1 MNRSD
6 LPLVRDLVLVG
17 GGHTHA
23 LILRSWG
30 MSPLPGVRITV
41 IDIEPEAAYSGML
54 PGFVAGHYPRGAL
67 GIDLVR
73 LARFCG
79 ARYVQGAVDRIDPA
93 AKTIHVQGRPAI
105 EYDLASVDVGVSSAM
120 PDMPGFDRHAIGAKP
135 LGPFAE
141 AWQRVR
147 DDPTRQSMV
156 VIGGGVAGCELAMAM
171 AQAGK
176 GTARTVTL
184 VDRGRIGKGLG
195 APAAAR
201 LRRALTEAGVTVLED
216 RSATRIASDA
226 VHLGDGTRVQAD
238 FVAGISGARPH
249 DWLKASGLTDEN
261 GYLVVDARL
270 QTRDPAVFAA
280 GDCAHMTH
288 APRPKAGVY
297 AVRQAPVLLHN
308 LKAVLSG
315 TGKLRRYRPQKDY
328 LKLISLGGKSA
339 LAERFGLSF
348 CGPLLWRWKDHIDRR
363 FMERFDI
370 LPRSRTPDLPWP
382 RAKGVR
388 QALGAK
394 PLCGGC
400 GAKIGP
406 QALRRALAQ
415 GGEDIPG
422 DDAAILMTGQ
432 ARQVISTDHLRAFTD
447 DPGLLAR
454 IAAIHALGDVWA
466 MGASPQAATASIVLP
481 RLSDALAERTLREI
495 MQIAREVMQA
505 AGASIVGGH
514 STIGAEMTIGFTVT
528 GLCERAPLTL
538 VGAQPGDAL
547 ILTKPIGSGVIL
559 AAEMQ
564 YEARGRDVMR
574 ALDVMAR
581 PQGDA
586 AEILAGA
593 HAMTDVTGFGIVGH
607 AAAMAEASSCGLSL
621 DVAAIPLMEGALHL
635 SESGIRSTLFPQN
648 RGAFPE
654 LPAHDARTALMFDPQ
669 TGGGLLAAHPGDPT
683 RIVDSLRARGFDA
696 AVVGRVTDRSGQIAF
711 A

>member
-41 IDIEPEAAYSGML
+41 IDPEPEAAYSGML
-54 PGFVAGHYPRGAL
+54 PGFVAGHYPREAL

-79 ARYVQGAVDRIDPA
+79 ARYVQGLVDRIDPA

-120 PDMPGFDRHAIGAKP
+120 PEMPGFDRHAIGAKP

-171 AQAGK
+171 AHSGK
-176 GTARTVTL
+176 GMARTVTL
-184 VDRGRIGKGLG
+184 VERGRIGKGLG

-201 LRRALTEAGVTVLED
+201 LLRALAEASVIVLED

-226 VHLGDGTRVQAD
+226 VHLKDGTRVEAD

-249 DWLKASGLTDEN
+249 DWLRTSGLTDEN
-261 GYLVVDARL
+261 GYLAVDARL

-348 CGPLLWRWKDHIDRR
+348 RGPLLWQWKDHIDRR
-363 FMERFDI
+363 FMNRFDT
-370 LPRSRTPDLPWP
+370 LPRPPAPDLPWP

-415 GGEDIPG
+415 GGEDMPG

-538 VGAQPGDAL
+538 AGARPGDAL

-564 YEARGRDVMR
+564 YEARGRNVMR

-593 HAMTDVTGFGIVGH
+593 HAMTDVTGFGIIGH
-607 AAAMAEASSCGLSL
+607 AAAMAEASGCGISL
-621 DVAAIPLMEGALHL
+621 DVAAVPLMEGALHL
-635 SESGIRSTLFPQN
+635 SEAGIRSTLFPQN
-648 RGAFPE
+648 RGGFPE
-654 LPAHDARTALMFDPQ
+654 LPVHDARTALMFDPQ
-669 TGGGLLAAHPGDPT
+669 TGGGLLAAHPGDPA
-683 RIVDSLRARGFDA
+683 RIVDSLRACGFDA
-696 AVVGRVTDRSGQIAF
+696 AVVGRVTDWPGQIAF